1 MRISDWSSDV
11 CSSDLLGR
19 GDAAIDGELGSLDAR
34 RFADGFYTLRL
45 TARDISGR
53 VSVTEAQVELRS
65 GVDKLGR
72 YTRSEERRGGKE
84 WVSTCRS
91 RWSPYTSKKK
101 NKPYD
106 ILH

>member
-72 YTRSEERRGGKE
+72 YTTTRTDFAGRAEERRVGKG
-84 WVSTCRS
+84 WVRKGRL
-91 RWSPYTSKKK
+91 RWWA
-101 NKPYD
+101 D
-106 ILH
+106 H